1 MSAIG
6 INNGNFRLGEYK
18 AWATNDLSN
27 VPTFTQYCDVKKAVR
42 ESFETQEA
50 YEAWEK
56 DAPKY
61 DAFFAY
67 AEDYLIQIKLEDAE
81 IIAEHKDWLDE
92 KATETS
98 ATGAGWFS
106 FADIQEI
113 PF

>member
-6 INNGNFRLGEYK
+6 INNGNFRTGDYK
-18 AWATNDLSN
+18 VWATNDLSN

-56 DAPKY
+56 EAPKY
-61 DAFFAY
+61 DDFFAY

-81 IIAEHKDWLDE
+81 IIAAE
-92 KATETS
+92 KFSTEWGGTYES
-98 ATGAGWFS
+98 LR
-106 FADIQEI
+106 ADLYQ
-113 PF
+113 F

>member
-6 INNGNFRLGEYK
+6 INNGNFRTGDYK

-27 VPTFTQYCDVKKAVR
+27 VPTFTQYCDVKRAVR
-42 ESFETQEA
+42 ESFDTQEA

-61 DAFFAY
+61 DAFFTY
-67 AEDYLIQIKLEDAE
+67 AEAYLIQIKLEDAE

-92 KATETS
+92 KATISDAQGT
-98 ATGAGWFS
+98 F
-106 FADIQEI
+106 
-113 PF
+113 

>member
-6 INNGNFRLGEYK
+6 INNGNFRTVDYK

-42 ESFETQEA
+42 ESFGTQEA
-50 YEAWEK
+50 YDAWEK

-67 AEDYLIQIKLEDAE
+67 AEDYLIQIKREDAE
-81 IIAEHKDWLDE
+81 IIAAE
-92 KATETS
+92 KFSTEWGDTYES
-98 ATGAGWFS
+98 LR
-106 FADIQEI
+106 ADLYQ
-113 PF
+113 F